1 MKLSNIQQYSVVTA
15 NYWAFTLT
23 DGALRLLVVGHF
35 HELGYTTL
43 QIALLFL
50 FYEFFG
56 IITNLYGGWIGARYG
71 LRLTLWIGTILQII
85 ALFMLIPVKEDW
97 PVIFSVVYV
106 MVAQAVSGIAKDLN
120 KMSAK
125 SAVKTVVPETNNG
138 NDTGQKQLFKWVAIL
153 TGSKNALKGVGFFL
167 GGLLYKLFGFNNAVG
182 IMGFGL
188 CLAFLLTLILPGEIG
203 KMKTKPAF
211 NDLFSKSDAINILS
225 AARFFLFGAR
235 DVWFVVALP
244 VFLDMAFGWD
254 YMEIGLFLGAWVIG
268 YGIVQASAPAIRK
281 IWGQKESP
289 DRKAIQFWSAVLMVI
304 PSLIGVALWRESS
317 PSIAIILGL
326 TIFGFVFAMNSST
339 HSYMILA
346 YSDNEKVSLNVG
358 FYYMAN
364 ATGRLVGTLLSGLLF
379 MIGRNPNIG
388 LQYCLYFSSLLIF
401 LSWISSLKLPTI
413 KQSLS
418 AP

>member
-71 LRLTLWIGTILQII
+71 LRLTLWIGTILQIF
-85 ALFMLIPVKEDW
+85 ALFMLIPVKADW
-97 PVIFSVVYV
+97 PIIFSVVYV

-211 NDLFSKSDAINILS
+211 NDLFSKSNAINILS

-304 PSLIGVALWRESS
+304 PSLIGIALWRESS

-364 ATGRLVGTLLSGLLF
+364 AAGRLIGTLLSGLLF
-379 MIGRNPNIG
+379 MIGRNASVG

-401 LSWISSLKLPTI
+401 LSWISSLKLPSF
-413 KQSLS
+413 KQRLS

>member
-211 NDLFSKSDAINILS
+211 NDLFSKSNAINILS

-268 YGIVQASAPAIRK
+268 YGIVQASAPAIRR
-281 IWGQKESP
+281 ILGQKESP

-326 TIFGFVFAMNSST
+326 TIFGFVFALNSRSASNIM
-339 HSYMILA
+339 HWA
-346 YSDNEKVSLNVG
+346 V
-358 FYYMAN
+358 
-364 ATGRLVGTLLSGLLF
+364 LVGLILNAA
-379 MIGRNPNIG
+379 GRCVVNDHQWRTNIMAPLTGSFNPDDMMN
-388 LQYCLYFSSLLIF
+388 LRVQSFHRQLYPSSYVLMD
-401 LSWISSLKLPTI
+401 S
-413 KQSLS
+413 
-418 AP
+418 

>member
-71 LRLTLWIGTILQII
+71 LRLTLWIGTILQIF
-85 ALFMLIPVKEDW
+85 ALFMLIPVKADW

-211 NDLFSKSDAINILS
+211 NDLFSKSEAINILS

-268 YGIVQASAPAIRK
+268 YGIVQAFAPAIRK
-281 IWGQKESP
+281 MWGQKESP

-304 PSLIGVALWRESS
+304 PSLIGIALWRESS

-364 ATGRLVGTLLSGLLF
+364 AAGRLVGTLLSGLLF
-379 MIGRNPNIG
+379 MIGKNASIG

-401 LSWISSLKLPTI
+401 LSWISSLKLPSFR
-413 KQSLS
+413 KSLS

>member
-125 SAVKTVVPETNNG
+125 SAVKTVVPESNDG

-211 NDLFSKSDAINILS
+211 NDLFSKSNAINILS
-225 AARFFLFGAR
+225 AARFFLFWSKR
-235 DVWFVVALP
+235 CLVCCSSSSIP
-244 VFLDMAFGWD
+244 R
-254 YMEIGLFLGAWVIG
+254 
-268 YGIVQASAPAIRK
+268 YGI
-281 IWGQKESP
+281 W
-289 DRKAIQFWSAVLMVI
+289 
-304 PSLIGVALWRESS
+304 
-317 PSIAIILGL
+317 LGL
-326 TIFGFVFAMNSST
+326 HGDRIISWGLGNRLWNCSGFGSS
-339 HSYMILA
+339 
-346 YSDNEKVSLNVG
+346 N
-358 FYYMAN
+358 
-364 ATGRLVGTLLSGLLF
+364 
-379 MIGRNPNIG
+379 
-388 LQYCLYFSSLLIF
+388 
-401 LSWISSLKLPTI
+401 
-413 KQSLS
+413 
-418 AP
+418 